1 MNRPS
6 NSLLQTQR
14 RDARSGFLYVAVM
27 VTTTLVAIIGLAAAS
42 VAHLEMRIV
51 SQTTDLLEAQALA
64 RSAVEQALL
73 KIENDA
79 NWRTTY
85 THGVEAPNPGEDV
98 GTGTIAFKLLDSD
111 GDLADDESDSVEVV
125 GIGRV
130 GDTAAA
136 ESVRLYPTGAGLTCL
151 GASFTSDGNI
161 TLQYGADITTS
172 QCVASNGNIDAS
184 SSGCSIVGSVEAAG
198 TVLGTVT
205 GVITSGATPKQMPG
219 SDTFEYY
226 RDNGTWI
233 DIASLSSGKIENVVL
248 SPSNNPFGTQANA
261 EGIYV
266 IDCGGQNVVIRNC
279 RILGTLLLL
288 NPGST
293 SYVGNSVRW
302 DAVVPNYPA
311 LLVDGNFYIVHGKS
325 DLSES
330 SQGVNFNPVGTPYGG
345 SEDSDTTDTYPS
357 GIRGLV
363 FINGQ
368 FGNTLSGGN
377 PIDGVL
383 ISQTSKIQSACELT
397 YRSTFND
404 YPPPG
409 FASGNPMRISPG
421 SWKRATLSP

>member
-1 MNRPS
+1 MKRRSISP
-6 NSLLQTQR
+6 LTIR

-42 VAHLEMRIV
+42 VAHREMRIV

-85 THGVEAPNPGEDV
+85 IHGVEAPSLGEDV

-111 GDLADDESDSVEVV
+111 GNLADDESDSVEVV

-130 GDTAAA
+130 GDTVAA

-151 GASFTSDGNI
+151 GASFTCNGNI

-184 SSGCSIVGSVEAAG
+184 SSGSSIVGSVEAAG
-198 TVLGTVT
+198 TVLGAIS
-205 GVITSGATPKQMPG
+205 GVITSGATPKQLPG

-233 DIASLSSGKIENVVL
+233 DFASLSSGKIENVVL
-248 SPSNNPFGTQANA
+248 SPSNNPFGTQTNA

-293 SYVGNSVRW
+293 SYVGYSVRW

-363 FINGQ
+363 FINGE